1 MYAVFTEKEGGW
13 LEWPRRFT
21 GRLMG
26 TPETWT
32 DQTMVDVVRSI
43 RDSTGAQVALV
54 EAKPALAGTP
64 WLEMAP
70 NNAVPASGGAASG
83 GSTGTATAGAA
94 GGASGSTTGGT
105 AGGTGAAS
113 GVTSTAAPSAAS
125 GIAPIA
131 STPPASSTE
140 AASSPSTSSPSTVAT
155 NGSDTKDGKTEVK

>member
-1 MYAVFTEKEGGW
+1 
-13 LEWPRRFT
+13 
-21 GRLMG
+21 MG

-70 NNAVPASGGAASG
+70 PSVAPAASGTSGGAA
-83 GSTGTATAGAA
+83 GAA
-94 GGASGSTTGGT
+94 GAGASPAGAPAGT
-105 AGGTGAAS
+105 PGGTGAAN
-113 GVTSTAAPSAAS
+113 

-131 STPPASSTE
+131 GTPAAASTE
-140 AASSPSTSSPSTVAT
+140 AASSPSTVAT